1 MCRFRMQKQQ
11 KLIGYVE
18 NIYSK
23 LQINNWTIF
32 IVHKKTDEQ
41 SESTVNGCI

>member
-11 KLIGYVE
+11 KLIEYVE

-23 LQINNWTIF
+23 LQIYNWTTF
-32 IVHKKTDEQ
+32 IVHRKTDGQ